1 MIFFFKAQHWMH
13 FLLPDLSKHL
23 WLKFPDI
30 IFLEGQCGGEE
41 SCGSCIGQTIV
52 LQLLGMIWDGF
63 SLR

>member
-1 MIFFFKAQHWMH
+1 MH

-30 IFLEGQCGGEE
+30 IFLEDQCGGEE
-41 SCGSCIGQTIV
+41 SCGSCIGQSIV